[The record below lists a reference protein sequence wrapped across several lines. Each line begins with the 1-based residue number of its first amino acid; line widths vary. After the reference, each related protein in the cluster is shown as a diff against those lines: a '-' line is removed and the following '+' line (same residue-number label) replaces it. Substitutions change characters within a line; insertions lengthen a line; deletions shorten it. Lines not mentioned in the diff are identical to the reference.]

1 MSDTPQNT
9 QQPFSVDETPGTGS
23 GTTAPVSDNDKML
36 AGLAYL
42 IPAIISIILLLSE
55 DTKKKPFL
63 RYHAMQSLGLAVVL
77 AAFEVLLSLVTA
89 VICFAAVLY
98 LLPLVPMIYYGVMAF
113 QGKTFE
119 IPYLT
124 ALMKQNHWL

>member
-1 MSDTPQNT
+1 MSATPPKE
-9 QQPFSVDETPGTGS
+9 PFAVDETPSAGS
-23 GTTAPVSDNDKML
+23 GTPVSDNDRIL

-42 IPAIISIILLLSE
+42 IPFIVSLILLLNE
-55 DTKKKPFL
+55 DTKNKPFL
-63 RYHAMQSLGLAVVL
+63 RYHAVQSLGLAVVS
-77 AAFEVLLSLVTA
+77 AVFEVLLSIIAA
-89 VICFAAVLY
+89 VICFAVVFY

-124 ALMKQNHWL
+124 AFMKQNHWL

>member
-23 GTTAPVSDNDKML
+23 GTAAPVSDNDKML
-36 AGLAYL
+36 AGLVYL
-42 IPAIISIILLLSE
+42 IPAIISIILLLNE